1 MSSRNRGEDKN
12 ASEKYGIGIWHEND
26 LAWLNKTFLKETN
39 LVEANQIVPAKT
51 SDEGVVVQVA
61 TAKKKR
67 GRTSMIPLGSE
78 QKSSQ
83 GQEEDK

>member
-1 MSSRNRGEDKN
+1 MHQQLDCLQGIYMGEYKN
-12 ASEKYGIGIWHEND
+12 ASEKYGIRHEND
-26 LAWLNKTFLKETN
+26 LAWLNKSFLKETN

-67 GRTSMIPLGSE
+67 LFA
-78 QKSSQ
+78 Q